1 MRVSPRQAMGFWSNG
16 TGRQPEAVVLRV
28 ASAVAAEAV
37 VAALHVADL
46 VSKYRTS
53 SGVRL

>member
-1 MRVSPRQAMGFWSNG
+1 MRVSPRQAMGVWSNG

-53 SGVRL
+53 SRVRL

>member
-1 MRVSPRQAMGFWSNG
+1 MGFWSNG

-37 VAALHVADL
+37 VAAVHVADL

-53 SGVRL
+53 SRVRL